1 MKVLLAS
8 QHLAESTLRNKVK
21 VYASKKDVPKQ
32 KKSTKAKEVLVV
44 EVEVDG
50 ETIREQWTKEQLV
63 EFNQFMKENEARLGI
78 TREHF
83 VQAKQDSLTP
93 MKKLMSMLTAL
104 GDKAEGVLTINQKL
118 AQEVASKNTDIQRI
132 STANDDIA
140 KENEKLV
147 AKLKELNEKLTD
159 QSAAREIYEKEA
171 LALREQLTKKHAD
184 AFSARVVEEAER
196 IKGNDKKAHGPVR
209 LYWDDP
215 EWKNW
220 FMLVKACPKCGCSVS
235 PFPERRVG
243 CSQGCKAKDDVESM
257 GPEEWNEWVFSYVPE
272 KSEQDDVGDPLVE
285 KVSVDDGW
293 DVDATEVE
301 IPPAEEVYYTE
312 DAREDD
318 DSESYQL
325 RQRLSHLEL
334 QVEQLTEMSV
344 NLARLLEKALDQ
356 AETHPLDALIERLG
370 REAKLASDILADVD
384 WADSDSAPARQAMD
398 MVYRWKDALVVVIEA
413 FRDRDVDLDA
423 WLRIDAGLS
432 SL

>member
-21 VYASKKDVPKQ
+21 VYASKKDVPKR

-50 ETIREQWTKEQLV
+50 ETIREQWTSEQLA
-63 EFNQFMKENEARLGI
+63 EFNRFMKENEARLGI

-132 STANDDIA
+132 STANDDIS

-184 AFSARVVEEAER
+184 GFSARVAEEAER

-209 LYWDDP
+209 LYSNDP

-235 PFPERRVG
+235 PFPKRQVG
-243 CSQGCKAKDDVESM
+243 CSQGCKAHDDAESM
-257 GPEEWNEWVFSYVPE
+257 EPEAWNEWALSYVAEEVTEDCDKDMMTP
-272 KSEQDDVGDPLVE
+272 P
-285 KVSVDDGW
+285 DDGW

-301 IPPAEEVYYTE
+301 IPPAEETYYAGE
-312 DAREDD
+312 ADSDGDQYAEGYMPALEQRMANLEAQVQRLADGMDKLLAREGAHPLDRLLERLD
-318 DSESYQL
+318 REGREVAELISEIGWTDSES
-325 RQRLSHLEL
+325 
-334 QVEQLTEMSV
+334 TE
-344 NLARLLEKALDQ
+344 ARRAY
-356 AETHPLDALIERLG
+356 
-370 REAKLASDILADVD
+370 
-384 WADSDSAPARQAMD
+384 D
-398 MVYRWKDALVVVIEA
+398 MVYRWRDALTNIVVA
-413 FRDRDVDLDA
+413 FRDRDEDPDV
-423 WLRIDAGLS
+423 WLRIDAAIA